1 MKREKVSLPFIG
13 ISLNGNGTW
22 KKARLIERAVF
33 FKEKNTVGRYVNR
46 RRVSILFWIYTYI
59 HKVLKRKRGG
69 HYERHSDNQTA
80 DTGL

>member
-33 FKEKNTVGRYVNR
+33 FKEKYL
-46 RRVSILFWIYTYI
+46 S
-59 HKVLKRKRGG
+59 KVCKR
-69 HYERHSDNQTA
+69 A
-80 DTGL
+80 

>member
-33 FKEKNTVGRYVNR
+33 LKKKTYRWKVCKQETSLHSFFGFIHTFIRY
-46 RRVSILFWIYTYI
+46 
-59 HKVLKRKRGG
+59 
-69 HYERHSDNQTA
+69 
-80 DTGL
+80 